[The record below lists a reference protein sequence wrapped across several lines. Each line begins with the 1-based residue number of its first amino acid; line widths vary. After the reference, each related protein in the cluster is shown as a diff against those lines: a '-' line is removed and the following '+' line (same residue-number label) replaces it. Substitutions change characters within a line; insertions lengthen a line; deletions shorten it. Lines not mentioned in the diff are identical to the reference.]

1 MDPTVTELPSK
12 CADVNTTPITPTHVK
27 GTDDGKMKSS
37 PEANLGMSE
46 AEKLLESSNSRL
58 INNEPTGPSSETN
71 TVESHGAKD
80 AEGIRSL
87 NNPANKKQKS
97 SEEEAADTEKISV
110 QRQSM
115 DVEKKKKKSKK
126 KRAAPVQQR
135 LDHLCGMTFK
145 KR

>member
-1 MDPTVTELPSK
+1 
-12 CADVNTTPITPTHVK
+12 
-27 GTDDGKMKSS
+27 
-37 PEANLGMSE
+37 MSE

-71 TVESHGAKD
+71 TVESSGAKD
-80 AEGIRSL
+80 AEGIRSQ

-97 SEEEAADTEKISV
+97 SEEEAADTEEISV

-115 DVEKKKKKSKK
+115 DVKKKKKKSKK
-126 KRAAPVQQR
+126 KRTAPVQQR
-135 LDHLCGMTFK
+135 LNHLCGMTFK